1 MRKTQPLSRP
11 LSNESL
17 REVLAAREPFA
28 AAINS
33 ATATAAVPGTTNL
46 PLIEPIWS
54 FWLDVAGL
62 TDMTTTLATRQ
73 IKLNARGALRSIPKL
88 NLPPELI
95 AALTAWF
102 SDHHDGARESARA
115 ANYMAHYGLKLPSGK
130 SSVKSSRF
138 LDAFHAVLVDAF
150 QYKRGAMRGTRDATV
165 LLHELRRLHIALN
178 RSASLIVDDLPTNE
192 VFPRLGERLGLGR
205 ADLLIAQSL
214 LASPQIAA
222 ALRSHILVAY
232 PEPWMPPLDR
242 LRQLTRTIDS
252 LSLFYFELASTAEA
266 LFLSIRFGDWMQ
278 AMTDAAI
285 NWATF
290 WHDDIARYLVA
301 YREVVN
307 VDLADE

>member
-1 MRKTQPLSRP
+1 MRKSQPLSLP

-28 AAINS
+28 TAINS
-33 ATATAAVPGTTNL
+33 ATETAVIAGTNL

-88 NLPPELI
+88 NLSPELI

-102 SDHHDGARESARA
+102 NDHHDGARESARA
-115 ANYMAHYGLKLPSGK
+115 ANYVAHYGLKLPSGK
-130 SSVKSSRF
+130 SSVKPSRF
-138 LDAFHAVLVDAF
+138 LDAFHAVLVDAV
-150 QYKRGAMRGTRDATV
+150 QYKGGAVREARDATV
-165 LLHELRRLHIALN
+165 LLHELRRLHIALS

-192 VFPRLGERLGLGR
+192 VFPRLGERLRLGR

-214 LASPQIAA
+214 LASPEIAT
-222 ALRSHILVAY
+222 ALRSHILVVY
-232 PEPWMPPLDR
+232 PEPWMSPLDR

-252 LSLFYFELASTAEA
+252 LSLFYFELASTAET
-266 LFLSIRFGDWMQ
+266 LLLTIRFGDWMH

-290 WHDDIARYLVA
+290 WHDEIARYLVA
-301 YREVVN
+301 YEEVMN
-307 VDLADE
+307 VDLIGR